1 VNVAP
6 FINGSYAVTCLFL
19 ITVSGLTIS
28 RYLRAKRRLAAVDPR
43 A

>member
-1 VNVAP
+1 MNVAP
-6 FINGSYAVTCLFL
+6 FVNGSYAVTCLFL
-19 ITVSGLTIS
+19 AGVSAVTLF